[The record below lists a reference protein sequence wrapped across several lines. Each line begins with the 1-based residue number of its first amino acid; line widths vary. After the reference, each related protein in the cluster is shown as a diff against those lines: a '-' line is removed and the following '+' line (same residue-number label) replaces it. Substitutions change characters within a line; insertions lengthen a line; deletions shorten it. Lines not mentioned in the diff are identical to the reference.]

1 MKKILLYFGDYQ
13 EKKPI
18 LETIL
23 SDMQIAYRILTDTD
37 LQQPIGYLLGIQ
49 DKAQQEVTQTMH
61 MHIDLMFLDG
71 FSDEEIQELN
81 ARMKAQ
87 GVSMPREAMRTK
99 HNETWRLI
107 DLLEE
112 IEKEHAYFQTLEEI
126 QKLLMAS
133 SELQMDIYTP
143 DSWKA
148 YESAF
153 IQAYEVL
160 QNQSEPDVAKA
171 ALTTLTQAKAA
182 LQKR

>member
-1 MKKILLYFGDYQ
+1 MKLFFRICRLR
-13 EKKPI
+13 I
-18 LETIL
+18 
-23 SDMQIAYRILTDTD
+23 RILTDTD

-87 GVSMPREAMRTK
+87 GVSMPRKAMRTK

>member
-1 MKKILLYFGDYQ
+1 M
-13 EKKPI
+13 
-18 LETIL
+18 
-23 SDMQIAYRILTDTD
+23 
-37 LQQPIGYLLGIQ
+37 QQPIGYLLGIQ
-49 DKAQQEVTQTMH
+49 DKAQQEESQTIH
-61 MHIDLMFLDG
+61 KHIDLMILDG

-87 GVSMPREAMRTK
+87 GVSMPRKAMRTK

>member
-1 MKKILLYFGDYQ
+1 
-13 EKKPI
+13 
-18 LETIL
+18 
-23 SDMQIAYRILTDTD
+23 
-37 LQQPIGYLLGIQ
+37 
-49 DKAQQEVTQTMH
+49 
-61 MHIDLMFLDG
+61 
-71 FSDEEIQELN
+71 
-81 ARMKAQ
+81 
-87 GVSMPREAMRTK
+87 MRTK

>member
-1 MKKILLYFGDYQ
+1 
-13 EKKPI
+13 
-18 LETIL
+18 
-23 SDMQIAYRILTDTD
+23 
-37 LQQPIGYLLGIQ
+37 
-49 DKAQQEVTQTMH
+49 MH

-87 GVSMPREAMRTK
+87 GVSMPRKAMRTK

>member
-87 GVSMPREAMRTK
+87 GVSMPRKAMRTK

-107 DLLEE
+107 DL
-112 IEKEHAYFQTLEEI
+112 LEEI

>member
-1 MKKILLYFGDYQ
+1 
-13 EKKPI
+13 
-18 LETIL
+18 
-23 SDMQIAYRILTDTD
+23 
-37 LQQPIGYLLGIQ
+37 
-49 DKAQQEVTQTMH
+49 
-61 MHIDLMFLDG
+61 
-71 FSDEEIQELN
+71 
-81 ARMKAQ
+81 
-87 GVSMPREAMRTK
+87 
-99 HNETWRLI
+99 
-107 DLLEE
+107 
-112 IEKEHAYFQTLEEI
+112 
-126 QKLLMAS
+126 MAS